1 MKLLLQDICDYISS
15 CSCHHWSQTSISEL
29 LMMLLQRHSKTLL
42 CFRVDCLE
50 YFRS

>member
-1 MKLLLQDICDYISS
+1 MSS
-15 CSCHHWSQTSISEL
+15 QAIATYQNL
-29 LMMLLQRHSKTLL
+29 LMMLLQRHSKTFL